1 LLGLGRALALEGAEH
16 GIFTN
21 CLMPIAASKNK
32 HRGKPPAG
40 MMEDYKVSGFANGG
54 VLPEGALSERVIPL
68 PTYLASSACT
78 VNGEAFSAGA
88 GRYARV
94 FVGVTSGWLSD
105 ADSFP
110 TAEDIAARLPEIEDR
125 SDYIVPTS
133 IYDELA
139 AIGAAVAKRDGRAG

>member
-1 LLGLGRALALEGAEH
+1 
-16 GIFTN
+16 
-21 CLMPIAASKNK
+21 M
-32 HRGKPPAG
+32 
-40 MMEDYKVSGFANGG
+40 
-54 VLPEGALSERVIPL
+54 
-68 PTYLASSACT
+68 
-78 VNGEAFSAGA
+78 
-88 GRYARV
+88 